1 MNSKLFNI
9 YFIYMFNKLISREMV
24 LELLYYIITISF
36 IIYISIQI
44 YKKDKSKTIIL
55 IILTLIIFIIN
66 QLILLDRPKNIITN
80 KKIFQTIFC
89 KLNNFIHHYVF
100 VFFMF
105 SLFLY
110 KFKDIIMY
118 YILGII
124 IYFTTKFLLK
134 NKKSDCIF
142 FSSELNKIINCKNGF
157 KKNLEEE
164 FYALHHSIV
173 YLLNNKKN
181 NNNIEYKIESFTT
194 IILLIVFIYKL
205 YTERKIIYKLYIE
218 KKFINFY
225 NGK

>member
-1 MNSKLFNI
+1 
-9 YFIYMFNKLISREMV
+9 MFNKLISREMV

-66 QLILLDRPKNIITN
+66 ELILLDRPKNIITN

-89 KLNNFIHHYVF
+89 NLNNFIHHYVF
-100 VFFMF
+100 VFFIF

-181 NNNIEYKIESFTT
+181 NNNIEYKIESFIT

>member
-1 MNSKLFNI
+1 
-9 YFIYMFNKLISREMV
+9 MFNKLISKKMIS
-24 LELLYYIITISF
+24 ELLCYIITISF

-55 IILTLIIFIIN
+55 IILTIIIFNIN
-66 QLILLDRPKNIITN
+66 ELILLDIRKNIIGKFNNNN
-80 KKIFQTIFC
+80 KNIFQTIFC
-89 KLNNFIHHYVF
+89 KLNMFIHHYVF
-100 VFFMF
+100 IFLIF

-118 YILGII
+118 YVIGII

-134 NKKSDCIF
+134 DKKINCIF
-142 FSSELNKIINCKNGF
+142 FSLALNKIINCENEF
-157 KKNLEEE
+157 TKNLKEQ
-164 FYALHHSIV
+164 FYGIHHSII
-173 YLLNNKKN
+173 YLLNVNDKKIN
-181 NNNIEYKIESFTT
+181 YNIQYKIESLIK